1 MQLFTFA
8 TSPYARK
15 VRMALDIKGIAYEPI
30 ERCYSLDRK
39 KDLFAASPRAEV
51 PALVLDDGRTIADS
65 TIICEYLDDAF
76 PEPPLRPADPYERSR
91 MRQIEELCD
100 RAFDSVSNGY
110 WLAQARQAAPEAE
123 AMTEAARTEFAQLL
137 RTLDRE
143 LGEREFLCGALS
155 IADLAAIC
163 YVPSARVM
171 GIDIA
176 ETPRLKAWTARMREI
191 PAVKDDQRRLVK
203 ALAKA
208 HDIASE
214 IEGPDGRIHW
224 RDSRLEWPV
233 RRGFIDFVAR
243 EFHAGKMMFP
253 PEAT

>member
-1 MQLFTFA
+1 M
-8 TSPYARK
+8 
-15 VRMALDIKGIAYEPI
+15 VLDIKSIAYEPV

-39 KDLFAASPRAEV
+39 EDLFTASPRAEV
-51 PALVLDDGRTIADS
+51 PALILDDGRTIADS

-76 PEPPLRPADPYERSR
+76 PNPPLRPADPFERAR

-110 WLAQARQAAPEAE
+110 WLAQARKGAPEAE
-123 AMTEAARTEFAQLL
+123 AMTQAARAEFTQLL

-171 GIDIA
+171 GIDLA
-176 ETPRLKAWTARMREI
+176 EMLRLKAWTSRMSEI
-191 PAVKDDQRRLVK
+191 PAVKDDRRRLVK

-214 IEGPDGRIHW
+214 LEGPDGRIHW

-233 RRGFIDFVAR
+233 RRGFVDLIAR

-253 PEAT
+253 PEGT